1 VLLETKF
8 GSLESYVKG
17 GIEIVDGDPKH
28 YAFSNV
34 YEVAGRSKPYEKVIV
49 GMNRQYVLEAIRAEG
64 TSEWRTAPHD
74 EFALVMDGEV
84 TVRLLDL
91 ASPRDHHDSDDE
103 GSRSIEGEPKGT
115 PMGFI
120 EAKRGHMALLPADT
134 AYQFHADQ
142 PGVVLLQTI
151 KGPDS
156 VERWADICITT
167 V

>member
-1 VLLETKF
+1 LLETKF

-28 YAFSNV
+28 YAFSNMF
-34 YEVAGRSKPYEKVIV
+34 EVANRSRPYEKVIV
-49 GMNRQYVLEAIRAEG
+49 GMNREYVLEAIRTEG

-84 TVRLLDL
+84 TVRLFKLD
-91 ASPRDHHDSDDE
+91 SPRDHHEASDG
-103 GSRSIEGEPKGT
+103 GSRPIEGQPKGE
-115 PMGFI
+115 PMGVI
-120 EAKRGHMALLPADT
+120 KARRGHMALLPADT
-134 AYQFHADQ
+134 AYQFHSDG

-156 VERWADICITT
+156 IERWADICITT
-167 V
+167 I

>member
-1 VLLETKF
+1 MLETKF

-28 YAFSNV
+28 YAFSNM
-34 YEVAGRSKPYEKVIV
+34 YDVANRSRPYEKVIV

-84 TVRLLDL
+84 TVRLFKLD
-91 ASPRDHHDSDDE
+91 SPRDHHDPGDG
-103 GSRSIEGEPKGT
+103 GSRRIEGQPKGE
-115 PMGFI
+115 PMGVI
-120 EAKRGHMALLPADT
+120 KAKRGHMALLPADT
-134 AYQFHADQ
+134 AYQFHSDG
-142 PGVVLLQTI
+142 PGVVLMQTI

-156 VERWADICITT
+156 IERWADICITT
-167 V
+167 I